1 MLISSYIYTYILGT
15 ILYLVS
21 SPGQG
26 WSRSRSRLV
35 LVLVK
40 VGQIHFDLIWYKNY
54 LQYFLLFIIFSLFA
68 SVLAVQEIQ
77 DLKSRLAQKTSEC
90 EILKEVQTKKF
101 MTSEAYS
108 NMISIFDSALTEV
121 AKKTIQSKASNQ
133 LSGSTSSVII
143 NDSSEEISSNTQE
156 SNTVATQTEITGS
169 VNGDSDMN
177 ESIESAE
184 NIEIISI
191 READNSPDK
200 ITENSP
206 ILPQNIFNGNIS
218 NGTAP
223 MIAEITEFPVD
234 SADSTVKSEPN
245 SDAFNQ
251 LQANQGISNL
261 GYQNLLQTQPQ
272 LQSFSMNLGQM
283 NQLGNHKNSSD
294 IKQEEGYLAIQQ
306 KKTQRLSMLKQ
317 RNAEGYFECHL
328 CPYKSTYRNRSN

>member
-1 MLISSYIYTYILGT
+1 MVEASLYSSALKE
-15 ILYLVS
+15 L
-21 SPGQG
+21 
-26 WSRSRSRLV
+26 
-35 LVLVK
+35 
-40 VGQIHFDLIWYKNY
+40 
-54 LQYFLLFIIFSLFA
+54 
-68 SVLAVQEIQ
+68 EIQ

-121 AKKTIQSKASNQ
+121 AKKTIQKSSQASNQ
-133 LSGSTSSVII
+133 ILGPTSSIS
-143 NDSSEEISSNTQE
+143 NYSSKDSDILEISEKSHQ
-156 SNTVATQTEITGS
+156 SVATQTNENLETA
-169 VNGDSDMN
+169 NLDSEMD

-191 READNSPDK
+191 READNSPEK
-200 ITENSP
+200 TLENSS
-206 ILPQNIFNGNIS
+206 ILPRNLFNSNIS
-218 NGTAP
+218 NGTAT
-223 MIAEITEFPVD
+223 MIAEITDFPTD
-234 SADSTVKSEPN
+234 MSADSTVKSEPN

-251 LQANQGISNL
+251 PQTNQVSRL

-272 LQSFSMNLGQM
+272 MQSFTMNLGQI
-283 NQLGNHKNSSD
+283 NQSENHKNSSD

-328 CPYKSTYRNRSN
+328 CPYKSTYRIRSN

>member
-1 MLISSYIYTYILGT
+1 MNTDSHLIRIYAPALKE
-15 ILYLVS
+15 L
-21 SPGQG
+21 
-26 WSRSRSRLV
+26 
-35 LVLVK
+35 
-40 VGQIHFDLIWYKNY
+40 
-54 LQYFLLFIIFSLFA
+54 
-68 SVLAVQEIQ
+68 EIQ

-121 AKKTIQSKASNQ
+121 AKKTIQKSSQASNQ
-133 LSGSTSSVII
+133 TSGSTSSIF
-143 NDSSEEISSNTQE
+143 NNSKDSDVLEISEKSYQN
-156 SNTVATQTEITGS
+156 VATQTNENLETS
-169 VNGDSDMN
+169 NLDSEMD

-191 READNSPDK
+191 READISPEK
-200 ITENSP
+200 TQENSS
-206 ILPQNIFNGNIS
+206 ILPQNLFNSNIS
-218 NGTAP
+218 NGTAT
-223 MIAEITEFPVD
+223 MIAEITDFPAD
-234 SADSTVKSEPN
+234 ISADSTVKSEPN

-251 LQANQGISNL
+251 PQTNQVSRL

-272 LQSFSMNLGQM
+272 MQSFTMNLGQI
-283 NQLGNHKNSSD
+283 NQSENHKNSSD

-328 CPYKSTYRNRSN
+328 CPYKSTYRIRSN

>member
-1 MLISSYIYTYILGT
+1 MVEASLYSSALKE
-15 ILYLVS
+15 L
-21 SPGQG
+21 
-26 WSRSRSRLV
+26 
-35 LVLVK
+35 
-40 VGQIHFDLIWYKNY
+40 
-54 LQYFLLFIIFSLFA
+54 
-68 SVLAVQEIQ
+68 EIQ

-121 AKKTIQSKASNQ
+121 AKKTIQKSSQASNQ
-133 LSGSTSSVII
+133 ISGSTSSLS
-143 NDSSEEISSNTQE
+143 NYYSSKDSDILEISEKSHQ
-156 SNTVATQTEITGS
+156 SVATQTNENLETS
-169 VNGDSDMN
+169 NMDSEMD

-191 READNSPDK
+191 READNSPEK
-200 ITENSP
+200 TLENSS
-206 ILPQNIFNGNIS
+206 ILPQNLFNSNIS
-218 NGTAP
+218 NGTAT
-223 MIAEITEFPVD
+223 MIAEITDFPAD
-234 SADSTVKSEPN
+234 IPADSTVKSEPN

-251 LQANQGISNL
+251 PQTNQVSRL

-272 LQSFSMNLGQM
+272 MQSFTMNLGQI
-283 NQLGNHKNSSD
+283 NQSENHKNSSD

-328 CPYKSTYRNRSN
+328 CPYKSTYRIRSN